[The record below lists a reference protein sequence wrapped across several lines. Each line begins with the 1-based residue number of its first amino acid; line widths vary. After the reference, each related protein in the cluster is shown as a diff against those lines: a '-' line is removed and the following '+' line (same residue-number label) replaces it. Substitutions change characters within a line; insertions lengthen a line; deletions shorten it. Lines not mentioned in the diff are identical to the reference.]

1 MKKKNIVEYLAV
13 GRRKTAIASV
23 CMRKGKGNVNINGRE
38 FENYFPSEL
47 DRKKILEPLDKFG
60 SIKDYDLLIRLTGGG
75 LQAQAEAIR
84 LGLAR
89 AMVEQ
94 DEELKGKLKDCGFL
108 TRDPRKR
115 ERKKYGLAGA
125 RKRFQFSKR

>member
-23 CMRKGKGNVNINGRE
+23 RMRKGKGNINVNGRE

-47 DRKKILEPLDKFG
+47 DRKKMLEPLDKFG

-89 AMVEQ
+89 AMVKQ

-125 RKRFQFSKR
+125 RKKFQFSKR